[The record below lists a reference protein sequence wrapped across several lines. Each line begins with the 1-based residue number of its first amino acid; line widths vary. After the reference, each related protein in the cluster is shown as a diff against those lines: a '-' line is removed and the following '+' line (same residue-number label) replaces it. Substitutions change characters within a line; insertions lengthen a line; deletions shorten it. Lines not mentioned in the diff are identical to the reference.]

1 VIAGLR
7 AWIAAGLS
15 AIAISPAAACVAPLP
30 HGREIRI
37 ETPNA
42 AANIRGGWF
51 LDVAVAGG
59 PQHRVEVD
67 TGSVG
72 LAIAA
77 AAIPAGATQ
86 VGSGSIHYSSSG
98 KILGGKVYRVPISF
112 AEVPNL
118 RTVAIPIL
126 GVERI
131 TCDRVH
137 HPECVVAPGEA
148 TRVGVLGIGFG
159 RRGSGADL
167 ADVVHA
173 REASVNPF
181 LQVEAMVRGDVR
193 RAYTIFPDHI
203 VLGLA
208 GVHAAGRWQV
218 FGLTHAA
225 DGDWN
230 PLAGCFGAGS
240 YHVRCSAG
248 TVLVDTGVGTTIF
261 SVPNHASGAVAP
273 GTPLSIRIAGP
284 PKLSFAFTSSGS
296 DCSSLA
302 LSCARWS
309 QRTRYPIAV
318 NTSRRL
324 IQAADYRFDDVC
336 GQVAFRRTPDRPFP

>member
-1 VIAGLR
+1 MLR
-7 AWIAAGLS
+7 YRCRSSSTA
-15 AIAISPAAACVAPLP
+15 
-30 HGREIRI
+30 
-37 ETPNA
+37 
-42 AANIRGGWF
+42 
-51 LDVAVAGG
+51 VAVRGLVILCQRDGRRTTPVARSRVRRGDRRPASLDRRRTERDCYLAGG
-59 PQHRVEVD
+59 CVCR
-67 TGSVG
+67 S
-72 LAIAA
+72 AA
-77 AAIPAGATQ
+77 SWP
-86 VGSGSIHYSSSG
+86 
-98 KILGGKVYRVPISF
+98 RD
-112 AEVPNL
+112 
-118 RTVAIPIL
+118 
-126 GVERI
+126 